1 MDVVKNLFKIILGV
15 LLIFI
20 ALWLSITYNQ
30 YGWWTATLNLIKGGI
45 VILVVLIG
53 LVLLLVGFSDLK
65 NAQ

>member
-1 MDVVKNLFKIILGV
+1 MDAVKNLFKIILGI
-15 LLIFI
+15 LLIFV

>member
-1 MDVVKNLFKIILGV
+1 MDVVKNLFKIILGI
-15 LLIFI
+15 LLIFV

-30 YGWWTATLNLIKGGI
+30 YGWWNATLILIKGGI

-65 NAQ
+65 NAE

>member
-1 MDVVKNLFKIILGV
+1 MDVIANLFKIVFGIV
-15 LLIFI
+15 LIFF
-20 ALWLSITYNQ
+20 ALWLSIVYNQ